1 MVLIDRTRFDIQ
13 RFPHLVSLSFGNT
26 TMRNVYLATISCLL
40 ALSLPAQGTEWVTNG
55 TFTGTELPWVQGG
68 GYSVNPGLETG
79 WDTTGMGVSDS
90 FGVQAGGQV
99 TPGPYAPNTIE
110 QTITVI
116 QGLTYEFRAD
126 VSGNRTAAPTV
137 NNADTGTIWAEVD
150 NVEVARVAFGSY
162 VNNGLPGGAVKRTQ
176 LCGRFSPTTTGAVT
190 LRISFQRGYLANPST
205 PRVNIDN
212 VSVRDVYGPTYWI
225 SSNRKIGTTLVHEV
239 RTEPNAFFGL
249 FIAVAENPAGT
260 PFLGVTTP
268 WFLDLGTTTTLGFGT
283 TAGFGIGT
291 VNIPVP
297 NDPAFLSTPLW
308 YQPATLTTQIEFGY
322 QFGVVCTQ

>member
-1 MVLIDRTRFDIQ
+1 MQV
-13 RFPHLVSLSFGNT
+13 VSLAAF
-26 TMRNVYLATISCLL
+26 SCLL
-40 ALSLPAQGTEWVTNG
+40 ALALPAQGTEWVTNG
-55 TFTGTELPWVQGG
+55 SFTGTLAPWVMGG

-79 WDTTGMGVSDS
+79 WDTTGMAVSDS

-99 TPGPYAPNTIE
+99 TPAPYPPNTIE
-110 QTITVI
+110 QAITVI
-116 QGLTYEFRAD
+116 QGLTYEIRAD

-150 NVEVARVAFGSY
+150 NVEVARVALGNY
-162 VNNGLPGGAVKRTQ
+162 ANNGLPGGSVKRTQ
-176 LCGRFSPTTTGAVT
+176 LCGRFTPSTSGLVT
-190 LRISFQRGYLANPST
+190 LRISFQRAYLANTTT

-260 PFLGVTTP
+260 PFAGVTTP
-268 WFLDLGTTTTLGFGT
+268 WFLDLGTTTTLAFGT
-283 TAGFGIGT
+283 ADTTGAGSA
-291 VNIPVP
+291 NIAVP

-308 YQPATLTTQIEFGY
+308 YQPAALTTQIEFGY